1 MSLRTRFS
9 TARRKL
15 ERKQAA
21 KEVVQKIANQQFHSR
36 AEFLSVLSKQLHEAG
51 TTAARLE
58 NALATVGRK
67 LSIDVAVWSS
77 PTAIML
83 SMTDT
88 GSDAGEKDVRLLRL
102 NPGDIN
108 LRMLADVD
116 EVAENVIR
124 GKLEVDSGLKAL
136 AQLQLPASKAR
147 VRLET
152 IGGFLLANFGVAA
165 LLGLGWIEIS
175 IAAGMGLLLGVLH
188 LALADRRRFSGGLD
202 AMCAIVAAFV
212 VAAADHWIAPIN
224 TKSTLLASLIV
235 LVPGLSITSAAVE
248 LATQH
253 LVSGTARMAGAFT
266 TLLKLS
272 FGAFVGSEVA
282 AIAGLTG
289 LKGVVAVAPSWI
301 PWLGLL
307 VSACSFAVMFKAKAR
322 DVPLAIF
329 AAILGY
335 TCTRW
340 GGQWYGAEFGVFFA
354 GLVVTL
360 CANFYARFFRRPGAL
375 IRLPGIILLVP
386 GSIGFKSLFSVVGG
400 DVGSGL
406 ETAVALLLSVVSLS
420 AGLLL
425 ASTLLAPRHSL

>member
-1 MSLRTRFS
+1 MSLRSRFS

-15 ERKQAA
+15 ERKQAS
-21 KEVVQKIANQQFHSR
+21 KEVVRKIANEHFDSR
-36 AEFLSVLSKQLHEAG
+36 AEFLCVLSKQLHEAG

-67 LSIDVAVWSS
+67 LSIAVAVWSS
-77 PTAIML
+77 PTAIIL
-83 SMTDT
+83 SMTD
-88 GSDAGEKDVRLLRL
+88 SAGQAEEKVRLLRL
-102 NPGDIN
+102 SPGDIN

-124 GKLEVDSGLKAL
+124 GKLEVDSGLRAL
-136 AQLQLPASKAR
+136 EQLQLPPSKAR

-165 LLGLGWIEIS
+165 LLGLGWIEIA
-175 IAAGMGLLLGVLH
+175 IAAAMGLLLGVLH
-188 LALADRRRFSGGLD
+188 LALADRRRFAGGLD

-253 LVSGTARMAGAFT
+253 LVSGTARMAGAFA

-272 FGAFVGSEVA
+272 FGAFVGSELA

-289 LKGVVAVAPSWI
+289 LTGSVQVGPSWL

-354 GLVVTL
+354 GLIVTL
-360 CANFYARFFRRPGAL
+360 CANFYARYFRRPGAL